1 MIFSAL
7 NVPLRSDADLICLDR
22 LIVIGVVYCGLAVV
36 TGLPSS
42 VKRATAPGAGVITRD
57 GRVTYVPEFRLKVGG
72 STALAGAEKIN
83 PRLDARIAEH
93 RPFFGRLKNKFVQVL
108 PKGALLVIAL
118 PEGGENSRHRV
129 A

>member
-1 MIFSAL
+1 MFSAL
-7 NVPLRSDADLICLDR
+7 SVPLRSDADLICLDR

-36 TGLPSS
+36 TGVPSS

-57 GRVTYVPEFRLKVGG
+57 GRVTYVPELRLNVGG

-93 RPFFGRLKNKFVQVL
+93 RPCFDRLKNKFVQVL
-108 PKGALLVIAL
+108 P
-118 PEGGENSRHRV
+118 
-129 A
+129 